1 MSSVTRA
8 DLGRRRAAVAAAFAG
23 QGFVFILLTTRL
35 PRLQER
41 FDLSPGDFSL
51 LMLALVLCAGVGSLL
66 GERIAPR
73 RGSGLALRLGFALVV
88 LSVPAMAA
96 APSVALLAVG
106 MSAYGIALGLADAGT
121 NMQGV
126 GLEHSYGR
134 TIMPT
139 FHAAWTCGGVAATV
153 LALLTK
159 NWSFEA
165 VAVVGVLVPLTLV
178 AAPYVRGAGTVTPI
192 GDDGSK
198 VPWRRILPVGIAMV
212 LFYTVD
218 TATTTWGPSYL
229 HHVFG
234 SGAALVAVATLPYLV
249 ASLVGRAS
257 GDRLAEHF
265 GAAHLVRSAAFVGAA
280 GLGVVVFAPH
290 PLIAV
295 LGFTVAGLGLA
306 TVAPLA
312 FSAAAKIAREQTSSE
327 PEAVRAKVDAI
338 IARFNQF
345 NYLGG
350 ILGAVMTGA
359 VGNDSLRYGFA
370 IPMVFVLFL
379 APLARSFR

>member
-1 MSSVTRA
+1 M
-8 DLGRRRAAVAAAFAG
+8 
-23 QGFVFILLTTRL
+23 
-35 PRLQER
+35 
-41 FDLSPGDFSL
+41 
-51 LMLALVLCAGVGSLL
+51 
-66 GERIAPR
+66 
-73 RGSGLALRLGFALVV
+73 
-88 LSVPAMAA
+88 
-96 APSVALLAVG
+96 
-106 MSAYGIALGLADAGT
+106 
-121 NMQGV
+121 
-126 GLEHSYGR
+126 
-134 TIMPT
+134 
-139 FHAAWTCGGVAATV
+139 
-153 LALLTK
+153 
-159 NWSFEA
+159 
-165 VAVVGVLVPLTLV
+165 
-178 AAPYVRGAGTVTPI
+178 
-192 GDDGSK
+192 
-198 VPWRRILPVGIAMV
+198 
-212 LFYTVD
+212 
-218 TATTTWGPSYL
+218 
-229 HHVFG
+229 
-234 SGAALVAVATLPYLV
+234 AVATLPYLV

-265 GAAHLVRSAAFVGAA
+265 GAANLVRSAAFVGAA
-280 GLGVVVFAPH
+280 GLGVVVCAPH